1 MRKLFNWYSLTYVKL
16 GFVLRTICPLIFLMN
31 IFSVFLGIKN
41 LTKQKKNKIINV
53 FGVILNFLPVLGLP
67 VFLFLLFFMFK
78 M

>member
-1 MRKLFNWYSLTYVKL
+1 
-16 GFVLRTICPLIFLMN
+16 MN